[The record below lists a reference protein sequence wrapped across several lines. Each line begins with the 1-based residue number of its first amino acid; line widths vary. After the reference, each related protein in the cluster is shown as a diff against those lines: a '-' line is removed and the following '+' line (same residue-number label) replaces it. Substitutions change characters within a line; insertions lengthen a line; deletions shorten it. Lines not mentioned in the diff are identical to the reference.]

1 MAGMI
6 ITGLLLGLVLGFVF
20 QRGRFCVTGAFRDL
34 FTIRSTRWL
43 TAFMVIVAVQSVGVF
58 ALDALGVITLEA
70 ETFPWLGTIIGGLI
84 FGFSI
89 VLAGGC
95 ATGTYYRA
103 GEGLVGSWFALI
115 FYIVGATAFRKG
127 PLTIAA
133 GTAAFFALT
142 IPWWGRSLL
151 SQPDVP
157 ALAARV
163 VEDGFGIAAV
173 ALVVILAWL
182 PAADRRATDI

>member
-58 ALDALGVITLEA
+58 ALDALGVITLA
-70 ETFPWLGTIIGGLI
+70 PETFPWLGTIIGGLI

-127 PLTIAA
+127 PLA
-133 GTAAFFALT
+133 GTTEAVRSVETQTGSFQQLT
-142 IPWWGRSLL
+142 GLSPW
-151 SQPDVP
+151 V
-157 ALAARV
+157 
-163 VEDGFGIAAV
+163 FV
-173 ALVVILAWL
+173 ALLVAGVGLAVRHHL
-182 PAADRRATDI
+182 RREP